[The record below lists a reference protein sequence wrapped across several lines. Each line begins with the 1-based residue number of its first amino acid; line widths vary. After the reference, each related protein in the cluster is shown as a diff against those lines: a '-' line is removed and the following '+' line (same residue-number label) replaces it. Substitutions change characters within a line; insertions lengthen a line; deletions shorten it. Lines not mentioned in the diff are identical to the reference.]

1 MTGLC
6 VSQWLVRGRWAA
18 ITMPISGEDVV
29 FLAIGANLQAIR
41 EHGLQVDSVDGDIV

>member
-1 MTGLC
+1 
-6 VSQWLVRGRWAA
+6 
-18 ITMPISGEDVV
+18 MPISGEDVV